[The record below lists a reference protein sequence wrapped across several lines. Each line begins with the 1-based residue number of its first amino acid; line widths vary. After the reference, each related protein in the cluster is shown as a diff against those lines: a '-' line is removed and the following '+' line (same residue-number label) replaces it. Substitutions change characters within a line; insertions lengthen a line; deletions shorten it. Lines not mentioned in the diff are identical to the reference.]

1 MSQKAHPALKNTRG
15 ATAAIA
21 QIDRTQQT
29 VCFAGI
35 GNISGVVVTDRQT
48 RSIVSDN
55 GTVGQMMPKVAE
67 FVYPW
72 SQQSLLI
79 LHSDGL
85 AAQWNLNHYPGLG
98 ARPPALIA
106 AVLYRDFKRTRDDMT
121 VIVAKVR
128 EAA

>member
-1 MSQKAHPALKNTRG
+1 MVSNCNPLV
-15 ATAAIA
+15 AIA

-35 GNISGVVVTDRQT
+35 GNISGVVVTDHQT
-48 RSIVSDN
+48 RSMVSYN
-55 GTVGQMMPKVAE
+55 GTVRHKLPKVAE
-67 FVYPW
+67 FVYTW

-98 ARPPALIA
+98 ARHPALIA
-106 AVLYRDFKRTRDDMT
+106 AVLYRDFKRTRDDIT

>member
-1 MSQKAHPALKNTRG
+1 M
-15 ATAAIA
+15 AIA
-21 QIDRTQQT
+21 QLDRTQQT

-48 RSIVSDN
+48 RSMVSYN
-55 GTVGQMMPKVAE
+55 GTVGHMMPKVAE

-72 SQQSLLI
+72 SQQFLLI

-85 AAQWNLNHYPGLG
+85 EAQWNLNHYPGLG
-98 ARPPALIA
+98 ARHPGLIA
-106 AVLYRDFKRTRDDMT
+106 AVLYRDFKRTRDDIT
-121 VIVAKVR
+121 VIVVKMR